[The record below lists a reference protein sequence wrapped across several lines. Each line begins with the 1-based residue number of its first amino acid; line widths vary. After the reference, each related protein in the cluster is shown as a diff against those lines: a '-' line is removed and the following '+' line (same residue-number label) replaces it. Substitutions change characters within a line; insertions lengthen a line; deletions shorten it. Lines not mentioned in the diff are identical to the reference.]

1 MLDAEAIRTKIASF
15 SRWYHQIELAPGV
28 TTPGVNA
35 SSVVLERLN
44 LPEDCRGLRALDI
57 GARDGYFS
65 FELER
70 RGAEVLAIDYARPTE
85 TGFAIAQEILNSKV
99 VYQVAN
105 VYDLNAQDYGQFDIV
120 LFLGVL
126 YHLRNPLLALD
137 HIWSVCRNQLWVES
151 HVLDKAFMRDEKEPL
166 VPLSQVSADLIATPI
181 MQFYPGA
188 VLNNDATN
196 WWVPNM
202 ACLRAMLKESNF
214 VIGHESLAGN
224 RGLFICKVNDDP
236 HVNYYRQLE
245 RTRETIK

>member
-15 SRWYHQIELAPGV
+15 SSWYHQIELAPGV
-28 TTPGVNA
+28 VTPGINL
-35 SSVVLERLN
+35 SKVVLDRLN

-70 RGAEVLAIDYARPTE
+70 RGAEVLAIDYAKPTD
-85 TGFAIAQEILNSKV
+85 TGFAIAKEILGSKV
-99 VYQVAN
+99 VYKVAN
-105 VYDLNAQDYGQFDIV
+105 VYDLRVEDYGKFDIV

-137 HIWSVCRNQLWVES
+137 HIWSVCRDRLWVES
-151 HVLDKAFMRDEKEPL
+151 HVLDRAFLRQENSPL
-166 VPLSQVSADLIATPI
+166 VPLSEISPELLETPI

-196 WWVPNM
+196 WWTPNM
-202 ACLRAMLKESNF
+202 ACLRAMLNESNF
-214 VIGHESLAGN
+214 VIEHESLMGL

-236 HVNYYRQLE
+236 EINYYRQLE
-245 RTRETIK
+245 RTFESTR